1 MVFSSVIFLFFFLP
15 LVLGLY
21 FLSPGIRIKNW
32 VLLITS
38 LFFYAWG
45 EGELVLLMILSSLF
59 NYGVGRWIHSQKDS
73 TLPVFIGVTVNI
85 LVLIFYKYV
94 GLFVGSIDAL
104 LGTSMNDGINIHLP
118 IGISFFTFQSISY
131 IVDVK
136 REQAKVQKNPI
147 NLMLYISLFPQLI
160 AGPIVRYTQI
170 EKELADREHTLD
182 NFVSGAKRFC
192 LGLAKKVLIANV
204 VGEIADELFL
214 LPDGEMYY
222 AISWFAIAA
231 YALHIYFDFSGYSDM
246 AIGLGKMFG
255 FSFPENFNYPYI
267 SSSIKE
273 FWRRW
278 HITLSTWFRDYLY
291 IPLGGNRKGK
301 GRLYFNLFVVFFI
314 TGMWHGG
321 TWNFVLWGLM
331 HGAFLIIERLGF
343 EKVLDRV
350 RIFGHIYT
358 ILVVLF
364 AWVLFK
370 IPELSDAVSFYSS
383 MFRANPELTTGLELG
398 QLLDKEY
405 IFIFFLGCVLCLPI
419 RNYILKFKT
428 RLSGGIVL
436 ELWDYG
442 TSLFYLILLVLS
454 AMAIAS
460 STYNPFIY
468 FRF

>member
-59 NYGVGRWIHSQKDS
+59 NYGVGRWIHSRKDS

-170 EKELADREHTLD
+170 EKELADRKHTLD

-246 AIGLGKMFG
+246 AIGLGRMFG

-343 EKVLDRV
+343 EKVLERV
-350 RIFGHIYT
+350 RIFGHVYT

-383 MFRANPELTTGLELG
+383 MFRATPELSSGLELG

-405 IFIFFLGCVLCLPI
+405 IFIFFLGCVLCMPI
-419 RNYILKFKT
+419 RTYILKFKA
-428 RLSGGIVL
+428 RLSNGAVL